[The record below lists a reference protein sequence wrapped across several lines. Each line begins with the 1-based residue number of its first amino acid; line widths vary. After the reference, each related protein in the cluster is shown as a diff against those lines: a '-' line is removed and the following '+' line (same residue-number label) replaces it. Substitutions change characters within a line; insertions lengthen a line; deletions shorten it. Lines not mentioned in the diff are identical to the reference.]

1 MSEGSFGKGGG
12 AAHLRGNGVLPATLP
27 CLPPLWLCL
36 GIRKV
41 CPGEYV
47 RPPPGWISP
56 EERERERMARRA
68 AARERRREAAALR
81 EAERLRSDLVPDE
94 NPVLTS
100 DARQTRG
107 STGRLPNGSS
117 KRNSNGNISDKDSGV
132 QQRRRKKINLAG
144 AGTQGAIMIIQTD
157 PSSSSSTAPPTGPD
171 PAAPR
176 TTDIG
181 TNQIPGAVEVTTNVS
196 PSRIPSEATGADG
209 EAA

>member
-107 STGRLPNGSS
+107 STGRLPNGRTRTLACS
-117 KRNSNGNISDKDSGV
+117 RDEGRRLTWQAQEHSDVLEASL
-132 QQRRRKKINLAG
+132 R
-144 AGTQGAIMIIQTD
+144 GAIMIIQTD